1 MVKWKR
7 KFEVNPKLPN
17 LLLIIF
23 SLFGYLEWGQ
33 GQHSFLFQAE
43 AELFSKL
50 LTNPADVIHPLTVL
64 PFLGQVLLLVTL
76 FQKKPSKILT
86 YLGIAG
92 LGLLFGMMVL
102 AGIFGGNI
110 KIILST
116 LPFLGTAAWVVW
128 RNWKSQIHHQEAE

>member
-1 MVKWKR
+1 M
-7 KFEVNPKLPN
+7 
-17 LLLIIF
+17 
-23 SLFGYLEWGQ
+23 EWGQ

-50 LTNPADVIHPLTVL
+50 VSNPADVIHPLTVL
-64 PFLGQVLLLVTL
+64 PLMGQILLLVTL

-128 RNWKSQIHHQEAE
+128 RNWKSRIHHQEAV

>member
-43 AELFSKL
+43 AELFAKL
-50 LTNPADVIHPLTVL
+50 PTNPTEAIHPFTIL
-64 PFLGQVLLLVTL
+64 PLLGQILLLITL
-76 FQKKPSKILT
+76 FQKTPSKVLT
-86 YLGIAG
+86 YLGIG
-92 LGLLFGMMVL
+92 GIGLLLGMLLFV
-102 AGIFGGNI
+102 GILSGNW
-110 KIILST
+110 KIIGST
-116 LPFLGTAAWVVW
+116 LPFLGTAIWVVW
-128 RNWKSQIHHQEAE
+128 RNWKR

>member
-1 MVKWKR
+1 VVKWKR

-33 GQHSFLFQAE
+33 GQHAFLFQAE
-43 AELFSKL
+43 AELFSKFL
-50 LTNPADVIHPLTVL
+50 SDPADVIHPLTVL

-76 FQKKPSKILT
+76 FQKTPSKILT

-102 AGIFGGNI
+102 AGIFGGNM

-128 RNWKSQIHHQEAE
+128 RNRKSRIHHQEAE